1 MICLLHFRKKV
12 VKPKSW
18 SISIQKSFLTAII
31 ACFPKSSKILHLAGI
46 TWSQI
51 PFGDHTLVEH
61 HVEGKQLAHIHKKVE
76 EGKNLMFSSNRTLIK
91 WLGQSDTLWFHLQ
104 AMPFQWQDITWP
116 GYTHFPGCL
125 NLTPLLGCNNNW
137 CDSSDT
143 QKEPS
148 T

>member
-91 WLGQSDTLWFHLQ
+91 WLGQSDIMVPPASNAFPMAGHYMTWLHTLSWLFK
-104 AMPFQWQDITWP
+104 P
-116 GYTHFPGCL
+116 YTS
-125 NLTPLLGCNNNW
+125 LGCNNNW

-143 QKEPS
+143 QEESS